1 MGQTAAQ
8 GDPGCRVFT
17 LPVSAAWV
25 YRWWGW
31 VDLFASRLIAI
42 RELTWFLI
50 TDHAVEVRLSCPTRV
65 QV

>member
-8 GDPGCRVFT
+8 GHPGCRVFT

-42 RELTWFLI
+42 RRTCQSPRGHRSQWAQRVA
-50 TDHAVEVRLSCPTRV
+50 AVEL
-65 QV
+65 